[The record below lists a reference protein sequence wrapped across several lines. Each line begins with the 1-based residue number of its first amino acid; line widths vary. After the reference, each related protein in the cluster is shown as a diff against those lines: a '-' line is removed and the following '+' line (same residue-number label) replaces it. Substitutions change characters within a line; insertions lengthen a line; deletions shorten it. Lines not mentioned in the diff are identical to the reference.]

1 MLMLAA
7 TFAVLGMLDI
17 AAANLE
23 PEPIREHYCKRAPF
37 PVLLAVFFLILLGL
51 WTEWSAA

>member
-1 MLMLAA
+1 MLILAA

-23 PEPIREHYCKRAPF
+23 PKPIREHYRKRAPF
-37 PVLLAVFFLILLGL
+37 PVLLAVFFLILGL